1 MIKSE
6 NFRDMEKEEKSW
18 SIGRDTIT
26 AIYKAVIVSFI
37 LVGGLLWVTKKLEN
51 ESGMRAE
58 LKADELKEAIDKKL
72 DNSLFNNHYH
82 EGLKRKVIVEIPEG
96 DANETNSESVQKVD
110 NKRRNKVP
118 DKPLEKQK

>member
-1 MIKSE
+1 MSFKLQVPFMLTKSNYLSGLE
-6 NFRDMEKEEKSW
+6 CAK
-18 SIGRDTIT
+18 
-26 AIYKAVIVSFI
+26 
-37 LVGGLLWVTKKLEN
+37 LLWITKKLEN

-58 LKADELKEAIDKKL
+58 IKVDELKEAIDKKL